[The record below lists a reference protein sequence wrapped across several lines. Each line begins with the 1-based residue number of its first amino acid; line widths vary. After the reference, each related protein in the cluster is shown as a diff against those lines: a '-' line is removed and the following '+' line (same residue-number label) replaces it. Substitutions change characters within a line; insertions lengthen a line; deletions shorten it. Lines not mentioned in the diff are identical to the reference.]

1 MAPAKP
7 PFLPPKQGELAHE
20 YVRRHSLPFGEI
32 PEAVVVTHHGE
43 HVKRWTDA
51 TKIFW
56 GAVTLGTA
64 IISGSFYAG
73 VQFANL
79 KAEFQLQMA
88 GMLTKKQFDEA
99 LPEVRRQC
107 RSELISDLQSDQFRF
122 MCPAFTVRGQSD
134 KPCRL
139 RDVTKSQ

>member
-7 PFLPPKQGELAHE
+7 PLPPQQGESAAAYL
-20 YVRRHSLPFGEI
+20 RRQSLPFGEI
-32 PEAVVVTHHGE
+32 PEALVVTHHE

-56 GAVTLGTA
+56 GAVTVATA
-64 IISGSFYAG
+64 IATGGFYAG

-88 GMLTKKQFDEA
+88 SMLTKESYEKSTDEREA
-99 LPEVRRQC
+99 KMLGRIFVR
-107 RSELISDLQSDQFRF
+107 LQNEPWNFACANYATKGKDY
-122 MCPAFTVRGQSD
+122 
-134 KPCRL
+134 RL
-139 RDVTKSQ
+139 CNYIGPQ